1 MTFKCKFCNKSFASK
16 GNLRTHQQTADF
28 CIKIQNKTVVDINT
42 IEENKGL
49 SCEYCNKSFSSKQ
62 RYKTHQDICIE
73 KYKKEILDLN
83 LIINDLKL
91 NDNIILELK
100 IENKLL
106 RESNLSL
113 NSSYNH
119 LLELQNGIQE
129 IAKLSI
135 EEKNDAINSMIKKY
149 VKKQPR
155 KQFECSNVIYILTTS
170 SLQKDRR
177 YILGKAKNLT
187 NRLSTY
193 NKTDEHEVLYFQD
206 CGDEETMNL
215 LEPTVFKK
223 LSEYREQANRERF
236 ILPEDKNIDF
246 FIDIIKNC
254 FEFLK

>member
-1 MTFKCKFCNKSFASK
+1 MFSNTTPTEKQKELIDKF
-16 GNLRTHQQTADF
+16 LEED
-28 CIKIQNKTVVDINT
+28 DEE
-42 IEENKGL
+42 EENKGL
-49 SCEYCNKSFSSKQ
+49 TCDYCNKSFSSKQ

-73 KYKKEILDLN
+73 KYKKEILNLN

-91 NDNIILELK
+91 NENIILELK

-106 RESNLSL
+106 RESNLGL
-113 NSSYNH
+113 NSSYKQ

-135 EEKNDAINSMIKKY
+135 EQKNDDINNMIKKY

-193 NKTDEHEVLYFQD
+193 NKTDEHEVLFFQD
-206 CGDEETMNL
+206 CGDDETMNL

-223 LSEYREQANRERF
+223 LNEYREQANRERF

-254 FEFLK
+254 FEFKKGKYF